1 MTEMLTL
8 AVILLG
14 ASFTLALLGMLRQRS
29 PTDRI
34 LIAQLLG
41 SNGVGLLLL
50 LSLLQEQLALLDVA
64 LVLAI
69 LSVVVVIAF
78 TRGRGERQDA

>member
-1 MTEMLTL
+1 MTEMLIL
-8 AVILLG
+8 AVVVLG
-14 ASFTLALLGMLRQRS
+14 ATFALALLGMLRQGT

-50 LSLLQEQLALLDVA
+50 LALLQEQLALLDVA

-78 TRGRGERQDA
+78 TRRGKEQADA

>member
-1 MTEMLTL
+1 MTEMLII

-14 ASFTLALLGMLRQRS
+14 ASFALALLGMLRQRA
-29 PTDRI
+29 PADRI

-50 LSLLQEQLALLDVA
+50 LSLLQQQSALLDVA
-64 LVLAI
+64 LVLAV

-78 TRGRGERQDA
+78 TRGRKEQHNA

>member
-1 MTEMLTL
+1 MTEMLII

-14 ASFTLALLGMLRQRS
+14 ASLALALLGMLRQRA
-29 PTDRI
+29 PADRI

-50 LSLLQEQLALLDVA
+50 LSLLQQQSALLDVA
-64 LVLAI
+64 LVLAV

-78 TRGRGERQDA
+78 TRGRKEQHNA